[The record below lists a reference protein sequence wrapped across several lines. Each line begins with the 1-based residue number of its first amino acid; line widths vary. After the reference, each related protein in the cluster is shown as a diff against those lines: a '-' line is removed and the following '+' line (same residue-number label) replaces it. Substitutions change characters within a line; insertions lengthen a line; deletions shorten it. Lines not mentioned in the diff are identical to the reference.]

1 MTFGIY
7 TLGCRVN
14 QYESRVIAERLTG
27 MGYTE
32 LPFSS
37 RCDIYIINS
46 CAVTAESV
54 RKSRQMIR
62 RAKKTSDGAKIIVTG
77 CFAQISPDEVKALG
91 DDIHIIGNKNKLN
104 DILNAVEAT
113 EVCVCAEEF
122 NIPEYENYILTKP
135 TRAREYIKIQDGC
148 EGKCAY
154 CVIPRA
160 RGPVRSK
167 PRESVIEEVKAL
179 AQRGVKEI
187 ILTGIEIAS
196 YQYDLPSLIEEIDTV
211 NGIERISLGSLEP
224 TLITEELA
232 KRFAKI
238 KKLTPHFHIS
248 VQSGST
254 TVLNRMRR
262 KYNVQMLERSIGHLK
277 KHIPNLRL
285 TCDIIVG
292 FPGESEAEFEETRA
306 FLERNRFLHAHI
318 FTYSKRP
325 LTVAAD
331 MKDQIPENIKI
342 QRSSVLNS
350 LQTKIKAEL
359 LTNELERCSVPV
371 LFETYADNVNT
382 GHSDNYIE
390 YRVASADDLTGQ
402 LVYVKPISS
411 DTDTVTA
418 EISSI
423 L

>member
-14 QYESRVIAERLTG
+14 QYESRVISEKLTEKG
-27 MGYTE
+27 HQE

-37 RCDIYIINS
+37 VCDIYIINS

-62 RAKKTSDGAKIIVTG
+62 RAKKINPASRVIVTG
-77 CFAQISPDEVKALG
+77 CFAQISPDEMDMLG
-91 DDIHIIGNKNKLN
+91 DADSVIGNGSKLR
-104 DILNAVEAT
+104 DVLNAVE
-113 EVCVCAEEF
+113 ESRNGICVESLNRA
-122 NIPEYENYILTKP
+122 EYENYSLCKP

-148 EGKCAY
+148 EGRCAY

-167 PRESVIEEVKAL
+167 PRETVISEVKHL
-179 AQRGVKEI
+179 AANGVKEI

-196 YQYDLPSLIEEIDTV
+196 YEYDLASLLSEIDGIE
-211 NGIERISLGSLEP
+211 GIERISLGSLEP
-224 TLITEELA
+224 TLITEAFAGKLA
-232 KRFAKI
+232 DI

-248 VQSGST
+248 VQSGCTS
-254 TVLNRMRR
+254 VLNRMRR
-262 KYNVQMLERSIGHLK
+262 KYNVPMLERSIDLLKDNIPHLQ
-277 KHIPNLRL
+277 L

-292 FPGESEAEFEETRA
+292 FPGETDEEFKETKA

-325 LTVAAD
+325 QTPAAE
-331 MKDQIPENIKI
+331 MENQIPENVKA
-342 QRSSVLNS
+342 QRSAMLDDMQAGIKREILNY
-350 LQTKIKAEL
+350 EL
-359 LTNELERCSVPV
+359 KRERVPV
-371 LFETYADNVNT
+371 LFETFKKGINS

-390 YRVASADDLTGQ
+390 YQ
-402 LVYVKPISS
+402 LPS
-411 DTDTVTA
+411 DTDLSGTMAYVTPVSTDGNTITA
-418 EISSI
+418 K
-423 L
+423 

>member
-14 QYESRVIAERLTG
+14 QYESRVISEKLTEK
-27 MGYTE
+27 GYTE

-37 RCDIYIINS
+37 VCDIYIINT

-62 RAKKTSDGAKIIVTG
+62 RAKKVNPLSRVIVTG
-77 CFAQISPDEVKALG
+77 CFAQISPEEVEALG
-91 DDIHIIGNKNKLN
+91 DADHIIGNKSKLF
-104 DILNAVEAT
+104 DILNAADNNSDT
-113 EVCVCAEEF
+113 ICVDDFTNAK
-122 NIPEYENYILTKP
+122 YENYSLNKP

-148 EGKCAY
+148 EGRCAY

-167 PRESVIEEVKAL
+167 PRESVITEVKHL
-179 AQRGVKEI
+179 AANGVKEV

-196 YQYDLPSLIEEIDTV
+196 YEYDLISLLSEINGI

-224 TLITEELA
+224 TLITEIFAEKLA
-232 KRFAKI
+232 DI

-248 VQSGST
+248 VQSGCT

-262 KYNVQMLERSIGHLK
+262 KYNASMLENSIKLLK
-277 KHIPNLRL
+277 DNIPHVQL

-292 FPGESEAEFEETRA
+292 FPGESDDEFEETKN
-306 FLERNRFLHAHI
+306 FLQRNRFLHAHI

-325 LTVAAD
+325 QTPAAE
-331 MKDQIPENIKI
+331 MADQVPENTKTHRSAILDNIQTNIKSEI
-342 QRSSVLNS
+342 LN
-350 LQTKIKAEL
+350 QEL
-359 LTNELERCSVPV
+359 MRAQVPV
-371 LFETYADNVNT
+371 LFEAFKNGINT

-390 YRVASADDLTGQ
+390 YQLYSETDLSGST
-402 LVYVKPISS
+402 VYVTPVS
-411 DTDTVTA
+411 TDGNVITA
-418 EISSI
+418 K
-423 L
+423 